1 MICREIV
8 LCARALI
15 LALRAG
21 VCEPDGAEAELELAL
36 HLGPERGGLCSV
48 GLDEVVGQLWGGV
61 LEEVLAEGVEAVD
74 ELGDQR
80 AYGLAVSGEAAAG
93 VGDADADVAH
103 LVAHREPLRLAQPG
117 EGTDAIEQ
125 RRDKG
130 LVGAADRALREQ
142 VIGDDG
148 SQEGVL
154 VAAVLERAHYSVERL
169 AERGGDGIELGI
181 RERLDGV
188 ESALDAEDL
197 RVDAQQRL
205 DVPMLV

>member
-1 MICREIV
+1 M
-8 LCARALI
+8 
-15 LALRAG
+15 
-21 VCEPDGAEAELELAL
+21 
-36 HLGPERGGLCSV
+36 CSV

-61 LEEVLAEGVEAVD
+61 LEQVLAEGVEAVD

-80 AYGLAVSGEAAAG
+80 AYGLAISGEAPAG

-103 LVAHREPLRLAQPG
+103 LVAHREPLRLAQPR
-117 EGTDAIEQ
+117 EATDAIEL

-169 AERGGDGIELGI
+169 VERGRDGIELGI
-181 RERLDGV
+181 GERLDGV

-197 RVDAQQRL
+197 RVDA
-205 DVPMLV
+205 